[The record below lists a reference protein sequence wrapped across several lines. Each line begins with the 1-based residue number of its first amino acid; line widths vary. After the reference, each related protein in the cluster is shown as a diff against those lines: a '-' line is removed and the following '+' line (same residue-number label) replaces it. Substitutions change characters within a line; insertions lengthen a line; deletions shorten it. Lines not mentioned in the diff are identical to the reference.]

1 MLKTRVI
8 TAIIGFIIALGAI
21 TAGDLV
27 YDIIITLLALLGWR
41 EFVFLYKEK
50 RLRLPMIWG
59 YLSIIGIF
67 VPLWFNNYV
76 ISAFIG
82 VSFIV
87 LNYMLTTFSSGQYN
101 MTSIAYS
108 IFGLFYVALGFISLL
123 LIRHNDLY
131 STLAMPIEGTA
142 WGVVMLWLLL
152 FSTWASDT
160 FAYFAGRILGKHKIV
175 PNISPNKTL
184 EGFIGGF
191 IGCII
196 TGAVYT
202 FITSLPISMGIY
214 IGIICGI
221 LAPLGDLFESKMKRL
236 CNVKDS
242 GVLLPGHGG
251 VLDRFDSL
259 LFTAPATLLFI
270 FLYSSFS

>member
-21 TAGDLV
+21 TVGGLI
-27 YDIIITLLALLGWR
+27 YDIVITLLALLGWR

-50 RLRLPMIWG
+50 RLRLPILWG
-59 YLSIIGIF
+59 FLAIIAIF
-67 VPLWFNNYV
+67 VPLWFNAYV
-76 ISAFIG
+76 MSISIG
-82 VSFIV
+82 IIFVA
-87 LNYMLTTFSSGQYN
+87 LLYMITTFSTGKYN
-101 MTSIAYS
+101 MTSVAYS
-108 IFGLFYVALGFISLL
+108 IFGLFYVVLGFVSLL
-123 LIRHNDLY
+123 LIRHNELY
-131 STLAMPIEGTA
+131 TTVQMPMEGTA
-142 WGVVMLWLLL
+142 WGVVLLWLLL

-160 FAYFAGRILGKHKIV
+160 FAYFAGRAFGKHRIV

-196 TGAVYT
+196 TGAVYAVIT
-202 FITSLPISMGIY
+202 FLPISMGIY
-214 IGIICGI
+214 VGIICGI

-270 FLYSSFS
+270 FLYS